1 MGSIFKAPKIPD
13 PAPMVMPKVEDV
25 PEADDPAVLAA
36 EEEAQRK
43 RDRNRK
49 GRRSTILTGTGLNE
63 IEDANIDQKSL
74 LGS

>member
-13 PAPMVMPKVEDV
+13 PAPIQMPSTDDV
-25 PEADDPAVLAA
+25 PSAEDEALAKA

-43 RDRNRK
+43 RELKRK

-63 IEDANIDQKSL
+63 IESENLSQKTL
-74 LGS
+74 LT

>member
-1 MGSIFKAPKIPD
+1 MGSIFKAPKMPD
-13 PAPMVMPKVEDV
+13 PPQMVMPSTNDV
-25 PEADDPAVLAA
+25 PEADDPAVKAA

-63 IEDANIDQKSL
+63 IEDANLDQKSL
-74 LGS
+74 LG

>member
-1 MGSIFKAPKIPD
+1 MGSIFKAPKMPD
-13 PAPMVMPKVEDV
+13 PQPLEMPKTEDV
-25 PEADDPAVLAA
+25 PEVDDPAVKAA

-63 IEDANIDQKSL
+63 IDDDNINQKTL
-74 LGS
+74 LG

>member
-13 PAPMVMPKVEDV
+13 PAPIQMPSTDDVPDVED
-25 PEADDPAVLAA
+25 EALAKA

-49 GRRSTILTGTGLNE
+49 GRRSTILTTGLNE
-63 IEDANIDQKSL
+63 IEEQNLSKKTL
-74 LGS
+74 LG

>member
-1 MGSIFKAPKIPD
+1 MGSIFKAPKIPN
-13 PAPMVMPKVEDV
+13 PAPMVMPSTDDV
-25 PEADDPAVLAA
+25 PEADDPAVIAA

-43 RDRNRK
+43 RERNRK

-74 LGS
+74 LG

>member
-1 MGSIFKAPKIPD
+1 
-13 PAPMVMPKVEDV
+13 MPQIQQIAMPSTDDV
-25 PEADDPAVLAA
+25 PDAEDEAMKAA

-43 RDRNRK
+43 RNRNRK

-63 IEDANIDQKSL
+63 IEDQNINQKTL

>member
-1 MGSIFKAPKIPD
+1 MGSIFKAPKMPD
-13 PAPMVMPKVEDV
+13 PQPLEMPKTEDV
-25 PEADDPAVLAA
+25 PEVDDPAVIAA

-63 IEDANIDQKSL
+63 IDDDNIDQKTL
-74 LGS
+74 LG